1 MKVIRLNKE
10 QCGLVEQ
17 AIRTCISDLQ
27 RERQMAA
34 NAGLNYSVYDKDIQS
49 MRELKQLFV

>member
-1 MKVIRLNKE
+1 MKVVKLNKE

-27 RERQMAA
+27 RERQQALEHGC
-34 NAGLNYSVYDKDIQS
+34 NASVYDKDIQS